1 MVKLLNAEPSFVATR
16 AMEFIVGDEVELV
29 RGRTPER
36 RVVVLGV
43 EFPARTVVWR
53 RDCVFAVGARSG
65 LGVGG
70 GFVVDAAG
78 EEVGVYATKRGCEK
92 NQLGAQEI

>member
-1 MVKLLNAEPSFVATR
+1 MVKLSIVEPSFVATR

-43 EFPARTVVWR
+43 EFPARTVVWW
-53 RDCVFAVGARSG
+53 RDCVLAVGARSG
-65 LGVGG
+65 LGVAG
-70 GFVVDAAG
+70 GFVGDAA
-78 EEVGVYATKRGCEK
+78 EE
-92 NQLGAQEI
+92 